1 MYSKYRGGLQA
12 DIQIMI
18 SVTKNHDSR
27 TFLASVA
34 KLAVKIQVFQ
44 DVTLCQQVTS

>member
-1 MYSKYRGGLQA
+1 MWGGLQA
-12 DIQIMI
+12 DIQIII
-18 SVTKNHDSR
+18 SVSKNYDSR

-44 DVTLCQQVTS
+44 DVTQCQQFTS